1 MEAETTQEEA
11 VNIIQE
17 KDEGDLNCRSD
28 RRDGKKWM
36 GWRNM
41 RGENPQVSV
50 IISISIKQDW
60 PRWLAGAILIHW
72 EEGRRTSL
80 GRKVSSGL
88 LLWRMTC

>member
-17 KDEGDLNCRSD
+17 KDEGDLNCGSD

-41 RGENPQVSV
+41 RG
-50 IISISIKQDW
+50 
-60 PRWLAGAILIHW
+60 
-72 EEGRRTSL
+72 
-80 GRKVSSGL
+80 
-88 LLWRMTC
+88 